1 MLALTGALQYAVQ
14 TIVGLNH
21 RILVLEGHPPLG
33 HAENPIEI
41 DDEEEEEGERE
52 SEVEEEEVQE
62 VERGRTPSPVPST
75 SRVGQMAVRTQGPPG
90 QPPIRPPVV
99 GPSRAE
105 VFVLENT
112 PPPPYTREWSGEL

>member
-14 TIVGLNH
+14 TIVGLNQ

-52 SEVEEEEVQE
+52 RE

-75 SRVGQMAVRTQGPPG
+75 SRVGQTAVRTQGPPG
-90 QPPIRPPVV
+90 QPPIRPPVA

-105 VFVLENT
+105 VFILEN
-112 PPPPYTREWSGEL
+112 